1 MPGRETAGPQ
11 EAPRPAARLAGALL
25 LLWLL
30 PACAGRAPGDPAP
43 GVGSTALDWAGLRI
57 EYTMAPSPADRI
69 RIGATVANRSPGRL
83 VRELPFCV
91 IRMRLYR
98 GDRLAW
104 DQGGVDNCFGVR
116 TLHLEPGEERN
127 FWASTTADRVLGD
140 SLAGGDYLVRLFL
153 PGSDRPGTVR
163 TNMEVTLGEKT
174 LRRVPERRSGS
185 ETHIP
190 SLAALTTPSARSAGA
205 PTSSLFSWG
214 PQWRIFGDCSFDHRG
229 AGARRPFDYRT
240 SGGRESERPARPE
253 LRTASRHRP
262 PRGRNRSP

>member
-1 MPGRETAGPQ
+1 MPGRNAAEPEGARR
-11 EAPRPAARLAGALL
+11 ARARPTGVFLL
-25 LLWLL
+25 LLLL

-104 DQGGVDNCFGVR
+104 DQGRVDNCFGVR
-116 TLHLEPGEERN
+116 TLHLAPGEERD

-140 SLAGGDYLVRLFL
+140 SLPGGDYLVRLFL
-153 PGSDRPGTVR
+153 PGSDRPGTIR

-174 LRRVPERRSGS
+174 LERGPSRR
-185 ETHIP
+185 
-190 SLAALTTPSARSAGA
+190 
-205 PTSSLFSWG
+205 
-214 PQWRIFGDCSFDHRG
+214 
-229 AGARRPFDYRT
+229 
-240 SGGRESERPARPE
+240 
-253 LRTASRHRP
+253 
-262 PRGRNRSP
+262 